1 MHKLTPTLRFASA
14 LANLVP
20 DLDAETDDVL
30 ARLHDLWR
38 SAKETA
44 RSEVRASGGV
54 CVVCVWWVG
63 GVVVAD
69 ECF

>member
-44 RSEVRASGGV
+44 RSEVRASSGV
-54 CVVCVWWVG
+54 CG
-63 GVVVAD
+63 GS
-69 ECF
+69 EGWCFETIGGAL